1 MRQAIAALAFG
12 FGALPAA
19 AEELPTLADALSA
32 LVGTEV
38 TATGHIGRGLDIMDK
53 EAISFALPDR
63 TTFPVVFDAGR
74 NARRA
79 LEGCQFK
86 MFGGTPC
93 PATISAEIEMDG
105 SRVRLIVFALDEIGP
120 PEKF

>member
-1 MRQAIAALAFG
+1 MKRAILALGLGLAALPT
-12 FGALPAA
+12 L
-19 AEELPTLADALSA
+19 AEELPALTDALSA
-32 LVGTEV
+32 FVGTEV
-38 TATGHIGRGLDIMDK
+38 TATGYIGRGLDIMDK

-79 LEGCQFK
+79 LDGCQFK

-105 SRVRLIVFALDEIGP
+105 SRVRLIVFALDKIGP